1 MKEQVSGAPIFV
13 KVDAYKEILD
23 VLDLIKGKVEDIR
36 GTLENLNEL
45 RKEEDVEVSKW
56 NKTIDDVE
64 SKIAE
69 IDKMMF
75 EME

>member
-1 MKEQVSGAPIFV
+1 MKERLGAPVFV
-13 KVDAYKEILD
+13 KVDDYKEILD

>member
-1 MKEQVSGAPIFV
+1 MKEQISGAPIFV
-13 KVDAYKEILD
+13 KVAAYKEILD

-36 GTLENLNEL
+36 GTLESLNAL

-56 NKTIDDVE
+56 NNAIDDVE

>member
-23 VLDLIKGKVEDIR
+23 VLDLVKGKVEDIK
-36 GTLENLNEL
+36 GALESLNEL

>member
-23 VLDLIKGKVEDIR
+23 VLDLVKDKVEDIR
-36 GTLENLNEL
+36 GTLESLNEL